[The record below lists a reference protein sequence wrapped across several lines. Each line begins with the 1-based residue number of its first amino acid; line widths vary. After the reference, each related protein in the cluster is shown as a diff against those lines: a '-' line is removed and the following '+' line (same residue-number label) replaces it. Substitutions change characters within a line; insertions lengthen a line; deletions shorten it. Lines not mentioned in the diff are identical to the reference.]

1 MHGMYSLISGYR
13 GERYRIP
20 KIQSTDL
27 KSVNKLESPSQ
38 DASVSPTWEREESNH
53 KWRGR
58 EGPERKSKWEGSRGR
73 GEPDLVLG
81 ERKGLKP

>member
-58 EGPERKSKWEGSRGR
+58 EGTGRVSGWGREWVRERNLIWFWVREK
-73 GEPDLVLG
+73 D
-81 ERKGLKP
+81 

>member
-1 MHGMYSLISGYR
+1 MYSLISGYR

-58 EGPERKSKWEGSRGR
+58 EGPGRESGQGVGR
-73 GEPDLVLG
+73 GKPDLVLG
-81 ERKGLKP
+81 EGKD